1 VVLFDG
7 VSMGGPGQAPWLRRL
22 SFALPPGSFHVLTGE
37 AGCGK
42 TSVLGLIG
50 LAQRPAAGRVE
61 MFGRDT
67 ATLGRGELARFRRR
81 VGRVFADDRLI
92 DHLSVFDNAALIP
105 RLAGRPRRDHAP
117 EVAQILAWVGLGRRM
132 DALPASLSAGERRRL
147 AIARAMANRAE
158 IVLADEPTGGLDE
171 DGARR
176 VLRLLAELNTAG
188 TTVVMA
194 TRDEDLAAA
203 SGAPV
208 LRLHQGH
215 LARVEGIDG
224 AAGP

>member
-42 TSVLGLIG
+42 TAVLGLIG

-61 MFGRDT
+61 MFGRET
-67 ATLGRGELARFRRR
+67 ATLGRTDLARFRRR

-132 DALPASLSAGERRRL
+132 DALPASLSAGERR
-147 AIARAMANRAE
+147 
-158 IVLADEPTGGLDE
+158 LDE